1 MDQAL
6 HDAVSPVAF
15 EKRYRKESDPWNYR
29 GSPYEREKYEVT
41 VRSLSRE
48 HYGSIFE
55 PACSIGELTTLLAP
69 RCDRLLAI
77 DVSSTAASHAQQ
89 RAADFRHVRIDCGD
103 VRTYPLQ
110 GSFDLIVFSEVGYY
124 FDVETLANVA
134 QRLSDSLATGGEF
147 IAVHW
152 WGHSPDH
159 VLHGEEVHATLAR
172 TLPFGRHL
180 SQHHPGYQLD
190 SWIKP

>member
-6 HDAVSPVAF
+6 HDAVSPAAF
-15 EKRYRKESDPWNYR
+15 EKRYREESDPWNYR
-29 GSPYEREKYEVT
+29 ASPYEREKYEVT

-77 DVSSTAASHAQQ
+77 DVSSTAASQAQQ
-89 RAADFRHVRIDCGD
+89 RVADLNHVRVDCGD
-103 VRTYPLQ
+103 VRTYPLREP
-110 GSFDLIVFSEVGYY
+110 FDLIVFSEVGYY
-124 FDVETLANVA
+124 LDVETLANVA
-134 QRLSDSLATGGEF
+134 QRLSESLTEGGEF

-159 VLHGEEVHATLAR
+159 VLHGEEVHATLTR
-172 TLPFGRHL
+172 TLPFGRQL